1 MQFIRIFLI
10 YPVFIVG
17 ATFMVVEKNV
27 AQNIKKTQEMK
38 KKKSTRHALL
48 EQQHQR
54 LIELRKKFGKF
65 TNDMGKMASKQEG
78 PPVNEQ
84 RYRSFEQ
91 LGHSFNDIT
100 RQMTLNIERLQ
111 LVKEDRLIKQDLI
124 ISQEIVRT
132 RERLNRIT
140 NDLSETAESMELI
153 QKRLEVLAT
162 K

>member
-1 MQFIRIFLI
+1 M
-10 YPVFIVG
+10 
-17 ATFMVVEKNV
+17 
-27 AQNIKKTQEMK
+27 KKTQELK
-38 KKKSTRHALL
+38 ERKSTRHALL

-54 LIELRKKFGKF
+54 LIEMRKKFGKF

-111 LVKEDRLIKQDLI
+111 LIKEDSLIKQDLI
-124 ISQEIVRT
+124 ITQEMLRM

-140 NDLSETAESMELI
+140 KDLSKTAESLERI
-153 QKRLEVLAT
+153 QKRLEESVM